1 MRKLFTTT
9 LIALCVGSLAVPA
22 YAISPSETDPQ
33 AIMDAV
39 EAIDVPDKVRSRI
52 VMKVMDG
59 AGRERSRVVRSIA
72 MNFAEGTK
80 QLMLFEEPADV
91 RNTGLLS
98 IDYDDGAK
106 DDDQWL
112 YLPSLK
118 KSTRISSSGK
128 SGSFM
133 GTDLSYS
140 DMTKTDPKH
149 YDYEIVEQSAK
160 VAGEDCW
167 LIESRPKTAKAK
179 KETGYIKSHV
189 WVSKAKLTAMQVKSW
204 VRKGKKLK
212 YIQFAD
218 IKNIGGV
225 WTPHKIMAQTKRGS
239 KVESKTLIVF
249 KDYAVNQADVTE
261 ANFTQ
266 RQLEQG
272 L

>member
-1 MRKLFTTT
+1 MPDQTTKFLLT
-9 LIALCVGSLAVPA
+9 CLLVAAPMGAHAIAPT
-22 YAISPSETDPQ
+22 ETDPQ

-39 EAIDVPDKVRSRI
+39 EAIDAPNQVRSRI
-52 VMKVMDG
+52 AMKVMDG
-59 AGRERSRVVRSIA
+59 AGRERTRVVQSIA
-72 MNFAEGTK
+72 MNFAAGTK

-140 DMTKTDPKH
+140 DMTKQDPSH
-149 YDYEIVEQSAK
+149 YDYEIVEQSAT

-189 WVSKAKLTAMQVKSW
+189 WVSKAKLVAIQIKSW

-218 IKNIGGV
+218 IKNVGGV

-249 KDYAVNQADVTE
+249 KTYAVNQADVTE
-261 ANFTQ
+261 ASFTQ

>member
-1 MRKLFTTT
+1 MPRFATTILLTLF
-9 LIALCVGSLAVPA
+9 VGATPTQAHAV
-22 YAISPSETDPQ
+22 SPTETDPQ

-39 EAIDVPDKVRSRI
+39 EAIDAPDKVRSRI
-52 VMKVMDG
+52 AMKVMDG
-59 AGRERSRVVRSIA
+59 AGRERTRVVQSIA
-72 MNFAEGTK
+72 MNFNEGSK

-98 IDYDDGAK
+98 IDYDDGGQ

-140 DMTKTDPKH
+140 DMTKQDPTH

-160 VAGEDCW
+160 VAGEECW

-189 WVSKAKLTAMQVKSW
+189 WVSKAKLTALQIKSW

-218 IKNIGGV
+218 IKKIGGV

-239 KVESKTLIVF
+239 KVESKTLILF
-249 KDYAVNQADVTE
+249 KEYAVNQADVTE
-261 ANFTQ
+261 ARFTQ